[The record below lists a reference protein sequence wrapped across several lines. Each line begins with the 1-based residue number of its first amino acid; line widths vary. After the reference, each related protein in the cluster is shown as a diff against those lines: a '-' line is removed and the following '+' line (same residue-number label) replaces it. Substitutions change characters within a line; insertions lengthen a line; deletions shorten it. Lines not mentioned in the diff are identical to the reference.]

1 MLKRKKYDG
10 VRAAGPVAGPTRLST
25 TMELWQ
31 MAVPFVISLYLCA
44 TAESERE
51 KDVEGDRKRKR
62 GREKEALRPCLVT
75 DGHKSF
81 KCRICQAIVNAV
93 SRCLPHFPHS
103 HWAFSIFPI
112 SLSFEIIN
120 LAAKEG

>member
-1 MLKRKKYDG
+1 MLKRKLKKYDG

-31 MAVPFVISLYLCA
+31 MAVPFVILLYLCA
-44 TAESERE
+44 TAA
-51 KDVEGDRKRKR
+51 
-62 GREKEALRPCLVT
+62 REKEKERERGRDRQALRPCLVT

-81 KCRICQAIVNAV
+81 KCRICQAVVNAV
-93 SRCLPHFPHS
+93 SICLTHIGHFP
-103 HWAFSIFPI
+103 FSP
-112 SLSFEIIN
+112 LLHPSFEIIN